1 MYWKC
6 RSGLRSEDGTLDE
19 TESEETHSLL
29 NFFNYVGGGQDDF
42 STPLNSSNTWWRWVD
57 YYTSRSL
64 TRSEDRTAA
73 ITGIIRYFQRL
84 TGGTPILG
92 LWESSFIRDLTWSG
106 SGNVA
111 NTPVTGPSWS
121 WLSHPQ
127 QTIDNQPQYKWFE
140 RESNVLEPRLESFNV
155 QWTGSPFT
163 SRLVSSTL
171 HVSGVIRTLRVTKGS
186 PRWDE
191 GFHVAHPNPNNRG
204 SPGEV
209 LCTLDDGSEIADG
222 LNITCLFLFYSTEHI
237 ETEDYNGYSHGESRR
252 WEYFLIIAP
261 HRASGLSAS
270 EPIVISDSNDDVTPK
285 SYRRLGAGNFEVE
298 LIPKDEWVRKR
309 VYDNTSWPNPPL
321 MFDRA
326 KRITIELV

>member
-42 STPLNSSNTWWRWVD
+42 STPLNSSNTWWIWVD

-73 ITGIIRYFQRL
+73 ITGIIRYFRRL

-111 NTPVTGPSWS
+111 NTPVTGPSLS

-140 RESNVLEPRLESFNV
+140 REVTYSSLVLRASTYNGPEAPLLRDS
-155 QWTGSPFT
+155 SPQH
-163 SRLVSSTL
+163 STL
-171 HVSGVIRTLRVTKGS
+171 
-186 PRWDE
+186 
-191 GFHVAHPNPNNRG
+191 
-204 SPGEV
+204 
-209 LCTLDDGSEIADG
+209 
-222 LNITCLFLFYSTEHI
+222 
-237 ETEDYNGYSHGESRR
+237 
-252 WEYFLIIAP
+252 
-261 HRASGLSAS
+261 
-270 EPIVISDSNDDVTPK
+270 
-285 SYRRLGAGNFEVE
+285 VE
-298 LIPKDEWVRKR
+298 
-309 VYDNTSWPNPPL
+309 
-321 MFDRA
+321 
-326 KRITIELV
+326 